1 MAEPISTS
9 AALAQEGLSLDRPP
23 SRRPDP
29 IPPRRGLQNLLQT
42 SSNVRA
48 DYEPQRLQGIAQEIV
63 DQWPFQ
69 QLGLERRPRLITD
82 PSMITVRV
90 MPELPVTQSRLGIM
104 LRGGEAETKEF
115 LRDLGKFAESTKH
128 PYIEREF
135 KMAARELSSLG
146 PGSFKYYMDLGTAQ
160 GGGFNPATMRAA
172 IRNVLLMEG
181 FTVVPGAATMHPRQ
195 RERLLTEKAG
205 KIAMGQAKGHPG
217 FMFGMTGPDYSQ
229 AHTVATEFLGPS
241 IGLRAPQ
248 GVEARL
254 QRGEPTRQFKPE
266 MTTGGGQ
273 ASGKPVMAAIRDLRA
288 QAAYEARK
296 DVSAAAR
303 KMTPRQVY
311 AKTVSFL
318 ESKMPSA
325 MLEKLLT
332 DSLTESELAIVSA
345 GNADERLFENVT
357 RRMMSNLTSDVE
369 YKSFRD
375 LSGPLSEHLAGQ
387 AGKTKRYVTRTTQA
401 MIGTEHVTAE
411 AAQRVYR
418 EEVRNLS
425 KYLPG
430 LRGRLG
436 PSAPILAI
444 AALLSAGMFAAGMR
458 TED

>member
-1 MAEPISTS
+1 MPERISTS
-9 AALAQEGLSLDRPP
+9 EALAQEGLSLDRPP

-115 LRDLGKFAESTKH
+115 LRDLGKFAESTKY

-160 GGGFNPATMRAA
+160 GGGFKPATMRAA

-273 ASGKPVMAAIRDLRA
+273 ASGKPVLQAIKELRA
-288 QAAYEARK
+288 FASSERGSSVDIKGRARIIMDMLREALSENDQQRVISILNEDAASFARK
-296 DVSAAAR
+296 YAADPAKAVVRTLGVLRSNDPDIDMAMDRQDRRRLADAIEEAVTIKKKPAR
-303 KMTPRQVY
+303 
-311 AKTVSFL
+311 
-318 ESKMPSA
+318 
-325 MLEKLLT
+325 
-332 DSLTESELAIVSA
+332 
-345 GNADERLFENVT
+345 VT
-357 RRMMSNLTSDVE
+357 RATEALV
-369 YKSFRD
+369 
-375 LSGPLSEHLAGQ
+375 A
-387 AGKTKRYVTRTTQA
+387 
-401 MIGTEHVTAE
+401 TEHVTQE